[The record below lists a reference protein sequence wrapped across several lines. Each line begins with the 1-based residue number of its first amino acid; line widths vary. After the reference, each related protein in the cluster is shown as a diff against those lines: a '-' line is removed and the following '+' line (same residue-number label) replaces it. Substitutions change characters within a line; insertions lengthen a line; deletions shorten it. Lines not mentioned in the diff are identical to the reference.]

1 MAPLPMQPG
10 RLVAITHTSHIVV
23 QVERIKLQKDLFGDM
38 KIYIDLLMVAVI
50 TIYIVDLSG
59 FTETLLKFISA
70 YKGRKITELKP
81 FSCSLCMVWW
91 VCLIYAVIVGNL
103 TIPVVA
109 LIALLSLLSVPCG
122 QLLILIREAFL
133 KVITKLMDLL

>member
-1 MAPLPMQPG
+1 MKAIIDII
-10 RLVAITHTSHIVV
+10 LVALV
-23 QVERIKLQKDLFGDM
+23 
-38 KIYIDLLMVAVI
+38 

-59 FTETLLKFISA
+59 FTETLLKVISA

-109 LIALLSLLSVPCG
+109 LIALLSLLSVPCE

-133 KVITKLMDLL
+133 KVINKLMNML

>member
-1 MAPLPMQPG
+1 MKAIIDII
-10 RLVAITHTSHIVV
+10 LVALV
-23 QVERIKLQKDLFGDM
+23 
-38 KIYIDLLMVAVI
+38 

-59 FTETLLKFISA
+59 FTETLLKVISA

-109 LIALLSLLSVPCG
+109 LIALLSLLSVPSE

-133 KVITKLMDLL
+133 KVINKLMDLL

>member
-1 MAPLPMQPG
+1 MKAIIDII
-10 RLVAITHTSHIVV
+10 LVALV
-23 QVERIKLQKDLFGDM
+23 
-38 KIYIDLLMVAVI
+38 

-59 FTETLLKFISA
+59 FTETLLKVISA
-70 YKGRKITELKP
+70 YKGRKITALKP

-103 TIPVVA
+103 TIPFVA

-133 KVITKLMDLL
+133 KVINKLMNLL

>member
-1 MAPLPMQPG
+1 MKAIIDLI
-10 RLVAITHTSHIVV
+10 LVALV
-23 QVERIKLQKDLFGDM
+23 
-38 KIYIDLLMVAVI
+38 

-59 FTETLLKFISA
+59 FTQTWLSFLSH

-81 FSCSLCMVWW
+81 FTCSLCMVWW
-91 VCLIYAVIVGNL
+91 VCLIYAAIVGNL

-109 LIALLSLLSVPCG
+109 LIALLSLLSIPCG

-133 KVITKLMDLL
+133 KVINKLMNLL

>member
-1 MAPLPMQPG
+1 MTPLPMQPG
-10 RLVAITHTSHIVV
+10 QLVAITHTSHIVV

-38 KIYIDLLMVAVI
+38 KIYIDLLMVALV

-59 FTETLLKFISA
+59 FTDTWLKVLSH
-70 YKGRKITELKP
+70 YMGRKIQELKP

-91 VCLIYAVIVGNL
+91 VCLIYAAIVGNL

>member
-1 MAPLPMQPG
+1 MKAIIDII
-10 RLVAITHTSHIVV
+10 LVALV
-23 QVERIKLQKDLFGDM
+23 
-38 KIYIDLLMVAVI
+38 

-109 LIALLSLLSVPCG
+109 
-122 QLLILIREAFL
+122 
-133 KVITKLMDLL
+133 

>member
-1 MAPLPMQPG
+1 MNAIIDLI
-10 RLVAITHTSHIVV
+10 LVALV
-23 QVERIKLQKDLFGDM
+23 
-38 KIYIDLLMVAVI
+38 

-59 FTETLLKFISA
+59 FTETWLSFLSH

-91 VCLIYAVIVGNL
+91 VCLIYAAIVGNL

-109 LIALLSLLSVPCG
+109 LIAFLSLLSVPCG
-122 QLLILIREAFL
+122 QLLLLIREVFL
-133 KVITKLMDLL
+133 KVINKLMDLL

>member
-1 MAPLPMQPG
+1 MKAIIDII
-10 RLVAITHTSHIVV
+10 LVALV
-23 QVERIKLQKDLFGDM
+23 
-38 KIYIDLLMVAVI
+38 

-59 FTETLLKFISA
+59 FTERLLKVISA

-81 FSCSLCMVWW
+81 FSCSMCMVWW

>member
-1 MAPLPMQPG
+1 
-10 RLVAITHTSHIVV
+10 
-23 QVERIKLQKDLFGDM
+23 M

-59 FTETLLKFISA
+59 FTETLLKVISA

-81 FSCSLCMVWW
+81 FTCSLCMVWW
-91 VCLIYAVIVGNL
+91 VCLIYAAIVGNL

-122 QLLILIREAFL
+122 QLLILIREAIL
-133 KVITKLMDLL
+133 KVINRLMNLL

>member
-1 MAPLPMQPG
+1 MKAIIDII
-10 RLVAITHTSHIVV
+10 LVALV
-23 QVERIKLQKDLFGDM
+23 
-38 KIYIDLLMVAVI
+38 

-59 FTETLLKFISA
+59 FTETLLKVISA

-81 FSCSLCMVWW
+81 LTCSLCMVWW

-103 TIPVVA
+103 TIPIVA
-109 LIALLSLLSVPCG
+109 LIALLSLLSVPFG

>member
-1 MAPLPMQPG
+1 MKAIIDII
-10 RLVAITHTSHIVV
+10 LVALV
-23 QVERIKLQKDLFGDM
+23 
-38 KIYIDLLMVAVI
+38 

-59 FTETLLKFISA
+59 FTETWLNILSN
-70 YKGRKITELKP
+70 YRGRKITGLKP

-91 VCLIYAVIVGNL
+91 VCMIFSLVTGECS
-103 TIPVVA
+103 IPMVA
-109 LIALLSLLSVPCG
+109 FIALLSLLSVPCG

>member
-1 MAPLPMQPG
+1 MKAIIDLI
-10 RLVAITHTSHIVV
+10 LVALV
-23 QVERIKLQKDLFGDM
+23 
-38 KIYIDLLMVAVI
+38 

-59 FTETLLKFISA
+59 FTETLLKVISA

-109 LIALLSLLSVPCG
+109 LIALLSLLSVPFG
-122 QLLILIREAFL
+122 QLLILIRDAFL
-133 KVITKLMDLL
+133 KVINKLMELL

>member
-1 MAPLPMQPG
+1 MK
-10 RLVAITHTSHIVV
+10 AI
-23 QVERIKLQKDLFGDM
+23 
-38 KIYIDLLMVAVI
+38 IDLILLALV

-59 FTETLLKFISA
+59 FTETLLKVISA

-91 VCLIYAVIVGNL
+91 VCLIYASIVGNL

>member
-1 MAPLPMQPG
+1 MKAVIDII
-10 RLVAITHTSHIVV
+10 LVALV
-23 QVERIKLQKDLFGDM
+23 
-38 KIYIDLLMVAVI
+38 

-59 FTETLLKFISA
+59 VTETLLKVISA

-81 FSCSLCMVWW
+81 FTCSICMVWW
-91 VCLIYAVIVGNL
+91 VCLIYAAIVGNL

-109 LIALLSLLSVPCG
+109 LIALLSFLSVPLG

-133 KVITKLMDLL
+133 KVINKLMNLL

>member
-1 MAPLPMQPG
+1 MKTIIDLI
-10 RLVAITHTSHIVV
+10 LVALV
-23 QVERIKLQKDLFGDM
+23 
-38 KIYIDLLMVAVI
+38 

-59 FTETLLKFISA
+59 FTETWLSFLSH

-91 VCLIYAVIVGNL
+91 VCLIYAAIVGNL

-109 LIALLSLLSVPCG
+109 FIALLSFLSVPCG
-122 QLLILIREAFL
+122 QLLMLIREAIL
-133 KVITKLMDLL
+133 KVINKLMDLL

>member
-1 MAPLPMQPG
+1 MKEIIDII
-10 RLVAITHTSHIVV
+10 LVALV
-23 QVERIKLQKDLFGDM
+23 
-38 KIYIDLLMVAVI
+38 

-59 FTETLLKFISA
+59 FTETWLSILSH
-70 YKGRKITELKP
+70 YKNRKITELKP

-91 VCLIYAVIVGNL
+91 VCLIYAAIVGNL

-122 QLLILIREAFL
+122 QLLMLIREAFL
-133 KVITKLMDLL
+133 KVINKLMNLL

>member
-1 MAPLPMQPG
+1 MKAIIDII
-10 RLVAITHTSHIVV
+10 LVALV
-23 QVERIKLQKDLFGDM
+23 
-38 KIYIDLLMVAVI
+38 

-59 FTETLLKFISA
+59 FTETLLKVISA

-109 LIALLSLLSVPCG
+109 LIALLSLLSVPFG
-122 QLLILIREAFL
+122 QLLILIREL
-133 KVITKLMDLL
+133 

>member
-1 MAPLPMQPG
+1 MKAIIDII
-10 RLVAITHTSHIVV
+10 LVALV
-23 QVERIKLQKDLFGDM
+23 
-38 KIYIDLLMVAVI
+38 

-59 FTETLLKFISA
+59 FTETLLKVISA

-91 VCLIYAVIVGNL
+91 VCLIYAAIVGNL

-109 LIALLSLLSVPCG
+109 LIALLSLLSVPFG
-122 QLLILIREAFL
+122 QLLMLIREAIL
-133 KVITKLMDLL
+133 KVINKLMNLL